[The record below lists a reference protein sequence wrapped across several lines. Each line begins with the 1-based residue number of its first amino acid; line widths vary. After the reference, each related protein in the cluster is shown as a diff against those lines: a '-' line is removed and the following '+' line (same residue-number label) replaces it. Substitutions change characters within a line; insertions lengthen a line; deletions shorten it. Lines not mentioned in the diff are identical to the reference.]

1 MRTTAFHCVL
11 LLLLLPALW
20 GQADVVDRMVAVVNK
35 QIILQSELEQVARVE
50 FLLQGRPLDQLTD
63 AEMQKVLERMIDQD
77 LLQQQIAHP
86 VMQDPTPEEMAA
98 HLREVRS
105 QIPGAEA
112 GDQWQAMLA
121 AYGVSERDV
130 TRQLLLQVRILRFI
144 DLRFRGLVSAD
155 KPAIAAYYQEKL
167 LPELRKQGAS
177 EPPLDAVSGKIEKII
192 VEQRIDELLN
202 DWLQTLR
209 AQAHIEKLNAEGASL
224 GSGTSNSPPETKEPQ
239 ATGKKGAAFTAGR
252 GARK

>member
-1 MRTTAFHCVL
+1 MRTAFHCAL
-11 LLLLLPALW
+11 LLLLLFMTRGWAE
-20 GQADVVDRMVAVVNK
+20 VVDRMVAVVNK
-35 QIILQSELEQVARVE
+35 QVILQSELEQVTRVE

-77 LLQQQIAHP
+77 LLQQQIAQP
-86 VMQDPTPEEMAA
+86 MVPDPTPEETAA

-105 QIPGAEA
+105 QIPGADA
-112 GDQWQAMLA
+112 DDKWQAMLA

-130 TRQLLLQVRILRFI
+130 ARQLLLQVRVLRFI
-144 DLRFRGLVSAD
+144 DLRFRGLVNAD

-177 EPPLDAVSGKIEKII
+177 VPPLNEVSGRIEKII

-209 AQAHIEKLNAEGASL
+209 SQAHIEKLNAEGAPL
-224 GSGTSNSPPETKEPQ
+224 DAGTITPQPESRAPKP
-239 ATGKKGAAFTAGR
+239 TGKKREFTAGT
-252 GARK
+252 GAGK